1 MCLWKDLL
9 LPPPDVGWHG
19 LNNGDLCGMLDI
31 SILQTQHSI
40 GGHTSDIAPPFSLA
54 QLKSSSSPESGAD
67 GRQKSVYRIADNQKK
82 YAV

>member
-1 MCLWKDLL
+1 M
-9 LPPPDVGWHG
+9 GWHG

-40 GGHTSDIAPPFSLA
+40 GGHTSDIAPPLSLA
-54 QLKSSSSPESGAD
+54 QLLKAAAPVLGLVQMA
-67 GRQKSVYRIADNQKK
+67 GKKSVYRIADNQKK